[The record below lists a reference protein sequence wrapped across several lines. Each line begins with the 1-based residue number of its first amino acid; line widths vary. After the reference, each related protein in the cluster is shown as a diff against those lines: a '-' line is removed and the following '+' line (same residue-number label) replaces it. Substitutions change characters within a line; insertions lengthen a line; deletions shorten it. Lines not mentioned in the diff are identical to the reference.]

1 MTSSAAERGAA
12 ATDEDGGGGRAHD
25 RPAADGTG
33 THGDTASP
41 TAARHR
47 GVVLGLVVLVLLVGV
62 VALGVG
68 RYSVGVDQ
76 VVRILLGQVLPIER
90 TWSDAE
96 AAAVLNVRLPRVLLS
111 MLVGAGLAVCGAVL
125 QAVFGNPIVSPQ
137 ILGVSSGAS
146 FGGALAIVLGLG
158 SAALV
163 LGAFMFGLVALVA
176 VFAVSRVR
184 GPAPPLTIVL
194 SGIVVGAFFSALV
207 SLLTYLAD
215 PYSDLPSIV
224 FWLLGSL
231 AAADATRVAVVGV
244 PVLAGGALF
253 LALRWRINVLSLGDE
268 DAATLGL
275 RPGRLRWLL
284 LAAVAAVV
292 AGAVAVSGVIGWVGL
307 VVPHLA
313 RLWVGSDHR
322 AVIPVSLL
330 LGAAYLTVIDTVT
343 RNLGVAEIPLGVLTA
358 LIGAPVFLAL
368 LHGSRRRM
376 WADA

>member
-1 MTSSAAERGAA
+1 MTRSAAEAVVDAADQADALHDAETAA
-12 ATDEDGGGGRAHD
+12 A
-25 RPAADGTG
+25 P
-33 THGDTASP
+33 
-41 TAARHR
+41 RHR
-47 GVVLGLVVLVLLVGV
+47 GTVLGLVAVVLVVGV
-62 VALGVG
+62 LALGFG
-68 RYSVGVDQ
+68 RYSVSADHVLQ
-76 VVRILLGQVLPIER
+76 ILLGQFLPIDR
-90 TWSDAE
+90 TWSDTE

-163 LGAFMFGLVALVA
+163 LGAFTFGLAALVA
-176 VFAVSRVR
+176 VFVVSRAR

-215 PYSDLPSIV
+215 PYTDLPSIV

-231 AAADATRVAVVGV
+231 ATASYAKVAVVGV
-244 PVLAGGALF
+244 PAVAGGALF

-268 DAATLGL
+268 DATILGL

-313 RLWVGSDHR
+313 RLLVGSDHR
-322 AVIPVSLL
+322 AVIPVSVL

-358 LIGAPVFLAL
+358 LIGAPVFLVL
-368 LHGSRRRM
+368 LHSSRRRM
-376 WADA
+376 WAHA